1 MAVFLFVK
9 NNQEKLITDHVKT
22 LLPVTLS
29 EGINISLLNLIRKE
43 EFIMA
48 EKRCYTVQELQE
60 ILGVSR
66 PTVYNLLKRNEFR
79 WIQLDGG
86 KYRISKK
93 SFDDW
98 LDKQPE

>member
-1 MAVFLFVK
+1 M
-9 NNQEKLITDHVKT
+9 
-22 LLPVTLS
+22 S
-29 EGINISLLNLIRKE
+29 
-43 EFIMA
+43 

-66 PTVYNLLKRNEFR
+66 PTIYNLLKKKEFR

-98 LDKQPE
+98 LGISWKNKNMDDSAGNGKAAGIKKDRSILAGT